1 LLWLVSNVI
10 YSEKVGQ
17 GIYDLKVQ
25 RSRFGLNITA
35 KIFILAL
42 SLALLLASFGGYSVY
57 VINSIGLKIDR
68 LTQIESILETS
79 VYKMDASIME
89 SSNAVSSAAYTLN
102 LSESLGLNEN
112 EGLSAFDA
120 SFLKANTFYTKGLR
134 ELESAILLLEPLVPS
149 KSNQIKKDNGTAVKQ
164 RLENL
169 IFPPIETEVVTIYKR
184 LKSKLIVIKSDYS
197 QIDAGQKELAKA
209 AIEQHKFS
217 HEITPDNFEY
227 MSGENVEKR
236 ARLIKKIASSDNQL
250 QKSKKELGQKNEN
263 VFRDIVAAKELAF
276 SSMERA
282 KTQSLYVTLIVAAAS
297 TFLALIFGF
306 LLTAGIKK
314 KLSQANEAVDSITRG
329 DLSTEITSTGDDE
342 VSRLLV
348 STEKMREKILEVIT
362 AMGLVIE
369 KVSENSSSLKMTAN
383 QVTDGTNQQASSVQ
397 ETSASMD
404 EMASTINENAKNALE
419 TNDTAKLLAD
429 NAVVC
434 SEAMKKTSEAM
445 KDIFER
451 IAIVGEITRK
461 IELLALNAS
470 VEAARAGEHGKGFAV
485 VASEVSKLAELS
497 KDAASEIQKS
507 STDGKQLAD
516 ETNQMLDELL
526 PEIEKTQNL
535 VQNISASSK
544 EQSVGAEQINGA
556 IKTLDNVI
564 QQNAVASADLSST
577 ANELSEIVPNLQTL
591 VNQFRLAEYS
601 GSDAEHYLQ
610 VGPSESEITENS
622 GTKSK
627 VAGEG
632 PKTEETTNDF
642 GRY

>member
-1 LLWLVSNVI
+1 MKS
-10 YSEKVGQ
+10 KHT
-17 GIYDLKVQ
+17 
-25 RSRFGLNITA
+25 RFRFNITA
-35 KIFILAL
+35 KILILVL
-42 SLALLLASFGGYSVY
+42 SLAILLASFGGYSVY
-57 VINSIGLKIDR
+57 VINSIGLKINR
-68 LTQIESILETS
+68 LTKIESILEAS
-79 VYKMDASIME
+79 LYKMDAAIIQ
-89 SSNAVSSAAYTLN
+89 SSNIVTSAALTLYLAEN
-102 LSESLGLNEN
+102 SGLNEKQSLDNFN
-112 EGLSAFDA
+112 EFFKKSGSLYKSGL
-120 SFLKANTFYTKGLR
+120 T
-134 ELESAILLLEPLVPS
+134 ELESAIAIVKPLVPS
-149 KSNQIKKDNGTAVKQ
+149 GLRKNKEPKSLTIEQ
-164 RLENL
+164 RVRNI
-169 IFPPIETEVVTIYKR
+169 IFPPIEPEVLTIYKR
-184 LKSKLIVIKSDYS
+184 LKSSLIMIKSDY
-197 QIDAGQKELAKA
+197 DAIEVGQKALGKA
-209 AIEQHKFS
+209 ALARHKFAYEVP
-217 HEITPDNFEY
+217 EISLEY
-227 MSGENVEKR
+227 NSNSNVKKR
-236 ARLIKKIASSDNQL
+236 IELIKKIARGNLKL
-250 QKSKKELGQKNEN
+250 QTSQKELGQKNEN

-276 SSMERA
+276 TSMERA
-282 KTQSLYVTLIVAAAS
+282 KTQSLYVTLTVAVAS
-297 TFLALIFGF
+297 TFLALMFGL

-314 KLSQANEAVDSITRG
+314 KLRRANEAVDSITRG
-329 DLSTEITSTGDDE
+329 DLSVEIVSTGNDE

-348 STEKMREKILEVIT
+348 STEKMREKIVEVIT
-362 AMGLVIE
+362 AMGQVIE
-369 KVSENSSSLKMTAN
+369 KISENSSSLKTTAD

-404 EMASTINENAKNALE
+404 EMASTINENAKNAQE
-419 TNDTAKLLAD
+419 TNDTAKLLAN

-507 STDGKQLAD
+507 STDGKQLSD

-564 QQNAVASADLSST
+564 QQNAVASADLSVA
-577 ANELSEIVPNLQTL
+577 ANQLSEIVPNLQSL
-591 VNQFRLAEYS
+591 VHQFRLAEYS
-601 GSDAEHYLQ
+601 GDDAEHYLQ
-610 VGPSESEITENS
+610 VGPSQSVSSDSLDEDIENNDKE
-622 GTKSK
+622 TKS
-627 VAGEG
+627 
-632 PKTEETTNDF
+632 EEPSKDF